1 MLCLER
7 RHFEQVKEATGIILK
22 VLKAVSSELEVETEL
37 QKLFDRA
44 VDIANS
50 IRAVCMKL
58 VSDNFIL
65 GYSCFMAI
73 DGILCIF

>member
-1 MLCLER
+1 MSL
-7 RHFEQVKEATGIILK
+7 
-22 VLKAVSSELEVETEL
+22 ELEDEAEL

-58 VSDNFIL
+58 VSDNLIL
-65 GYSCFMAI
+65 GYSCFRAI
-73 DGILCIF
+73 DGILCIFLDPDDLLFLATGRRSI